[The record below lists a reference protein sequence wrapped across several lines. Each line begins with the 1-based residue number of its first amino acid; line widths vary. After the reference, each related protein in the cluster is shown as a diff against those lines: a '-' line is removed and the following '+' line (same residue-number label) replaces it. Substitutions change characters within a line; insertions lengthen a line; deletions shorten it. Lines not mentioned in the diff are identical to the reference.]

1 MSCIHLACS
10 KTVPKRVCAS
20 KSMYYVVS
28 RGTSMQ
34 SIGTK
39 QPHKPI
45 DHDKV
50 LPACGWDKQG
60 PSLNV
65 HLDIGSTKHI
75 CYVPMLLLYPWTPII
90 TENVGSV
97 IQKSNSNK
105 TLKCTINR
113 WVQ

>member
-1 MSCIHLACS
+1 MPVTSTGDRAKTENKYYESVMSCIHLACS

-50 LPACGWDKQG
+50 LPACG
-60 PSLNV
+60 
-65 HLDIGSTKHI
+65 
-75 CYVPMLLLYPWTPII
+75 
-90 TENVGSV
+90 
-97 IQKSNSNK
+97 
-105 TLKCTINR
+105 
-113 WVQ
+113 